1 MKHLNIVAALIAVL
15 AIVSAS
21 PADAQMEKSK
31 PGKAMQERSQD
42 VADRAEVERDRLNP
56 RDKSSRDQIEDAMED
71 ETADVQDSD
80 DDYMGDDDANDVE
93 RDKSVKAKNKSAK
106 MKDNSAKGLDNAAT
120 RGNEKS
126 QEIRARRDERKVIKE
141 EYKAGGKGSMGEPDA
156 DDALDAE
163 TDEAS
168 ADDEKK
174 EKKPWWKFWNQ

>member
-56 RDKSSRDQIEDAMED
+56 RDKNSREQIEDAMED
-71 ETADVQDSD
+71 ETADVEDSD
-80 DDYMGDDDANDVE
+80 DDYMGDDDANDVV

-106 MKDNSAKGLDNAAT
+106 ALDNAAT
-120 RGNEKS
+120 RGNDKS
-126 QEIRARRDERKVIKE
+126 QEMRARRDERKVIKE
-141 EYKAGGKGSMGEPDA
+141 EYKAGGNGSMGEPDA